1 MSNTQ
6 SIDSLRELNVKL
18 LAEITELRKK
28 FAEIESE
35 NAEIPELRRKV
46 ADVEAENAKLRQI
59 IEENA
64 KCDVRVKELLEQK
77 NTELEARLA
86 IVEQS

>member
-59 IEENA
+59 IEE
-64 KCDVRVKELLEQK
+64 
-77 NTELEARLA
+77 
-86 IVEQS
+86 